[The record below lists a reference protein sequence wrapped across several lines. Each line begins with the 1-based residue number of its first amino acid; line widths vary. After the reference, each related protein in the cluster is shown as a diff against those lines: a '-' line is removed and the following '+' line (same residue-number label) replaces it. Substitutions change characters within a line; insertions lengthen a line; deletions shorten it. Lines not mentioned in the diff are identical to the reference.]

1 MLEELGGGGGGG
13 GGGMLATTETDGP
26 CASWRS
32 WKASL
37 QLQPGRGLFTDKEK
51 RQSRT
56 WVVGGVDWGLFIDSN
71 FQVG

>member
-1 MLEELGGGGGGG
+1 MLEELGGGGGG